1 MEALTAV
8 VLTVFIAIAA
18 NWYMA
23 LAAPLAQ

>member
-8 VLTVFIAIAA
+8 VLTLFITIAA

-23 LAAPLAQ
+23 LAAPPAQ